1 MLNAKPSEKNGRH
14 IHVMLNDW
22 CYSIQA
28 YDGAGRN
35 VGVKELEH
43 RLWEVVKDVQR
54 REGQGERAKRI
65 GALTADERTQWAN
78 VSCVC
83 VSGSCLF

>member
-22 CYSIQA
+22 CYAIQA

-35 VGVKELEH
+35 VGVRELEH

-54 REGQGERAKRI
+54 REGQGERPKRI
-65 GALTADERTQWAN
+65 GILTADERTRWAK
-78 VSCVC
+78 VRRPYAD
-83 VSGSCLF
+83 GSRTR